1 MNFDTP
7 FNFRKKLENF
17 CLEKKIIKSHTAGFI
32 YTSEDPSKFKNPVH
46 SDNMQK
52 QIQSLRP
59 ISAIGNKLNVN
70 LQELPKIKE

>member
-17 CLEKKIIKSHTAGFI
+17 CLEKNISKSHTAGFI
-32 YTSEDPSKFKNPVH
+32 NTSADPSKFKNPVH

-52 QIQSLRP
+52 QTKSLRP
-59 ISAIGNKLNVN
+59 ISAIGKKLNVN
-70 LQELPKIKE
+70 LQELPKIK